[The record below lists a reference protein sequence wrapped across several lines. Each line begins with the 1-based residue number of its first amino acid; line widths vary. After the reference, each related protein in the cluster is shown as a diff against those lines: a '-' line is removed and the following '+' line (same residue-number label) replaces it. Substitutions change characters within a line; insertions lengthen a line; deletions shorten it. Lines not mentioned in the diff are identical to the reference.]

1 MPHRLTPIYGYL
13 ADSSVFAAA
22 VAFLSITS
30 FGLTYTEAGAVL
42 SGIGALML
50 GFGRCI
56 KYMADAELSKSKARQ
71 LDSYTKPEVW
81 EYLEGL
87 KCYRAPECGHRKPI
101 KDHEEN

>member
-1 MPHRLTPIYGYL
+1 MPHRLVPVYGYI

-22 VAFLSITS
+22 ATFLSAASI
-30 FGLTYTEAGAVL
+30 GLTYTELGAIL

-71 LDSYTKPEVW
+71 LDTYIKPEVW
-81 EYLEGL
+81 EHLEGL
-87 KCYRAPECGHRKPI
+87 KCYNAPDCNTRKPI
-101 KDHEEN
+101 KYDQQ